1 MSFLRRE
8 DALDLPNV
16 IDVVTGEHPHDVL
29 HRLDATLGMDSM
41 MNRMPLVHCS
51 TRCRTR
57 G

>member
-41 MNRMPLVHCS
+41 VLPLFL
-51 TRCRTR
+51 RE
-57 G
+57 